1 MNVTMA
7 DVARE
12 AGVSAGLVSRA
23 FRGPNGVSAATRA
36 RILETAQRLG
46 YAPNAVASRLAS
58 KDNNTLGVFLLDLHN
73 EVYIDMYD
81 GIRDA
86 AEHAGREL
94 VITAGSIHG
103 DYGRRSLESLVRARV
118 DVAVAAGL
126 LIPDKV
132 LAEFRGRLRLVSVSR
147 VVDGFDAVDT
157 DNIKGSTLATEHLLQ
172 LGHRRIV
179 HLAAPPADGYGGRP
193 HGYSQ
198 TMRRAGLQP
207 QQIICDYSRA
217 VATEATYALLDSAEP
232 PTAVFAHNDQTALGV
247 LDALHYRGLNAPD
260 HLSVVGYDNTSASRP
275 PSIDLTTIDMHASD
289 LGRLATEIA
298 IRRSENPAAEPM
310 VELTTPTLVVRGSTG
325 PPTKVP

>member
-12 AGVSAGLVSRA
+12 AGVSVGLVSRA
-23 FRGPNGVSAATRA
+23 FRGPTGVSAQTRA
-36 RILETAQRLG
+36 RILRTARDMG

-86 AEHAGREL
+86 AHDAGREL
-94 VITAGSIHG
+94 VITAGSVHG
-103 DYGRRSLESLVRARV
+103 DLGRTALDSLVRARV

-126 LIPDKV
+126 LIPDRV
-132 LAEFRGRLRLVSVSR
+132 LAGFRGRLRLVSVSR

-157 DNIKGSTLATEHLLQ
+157 DNVLGATLATEHLLD

-193 HGYSQ
+193 QGYEEA
-198 TMRRAGLQP
+198 MRRAGCRP
-207 QQIICDYSRA
+207 RQIICDYSRTA
-217 VATEATYALLDSAEP
+217 ATETTYALLDAADP
-232 PTAVFAHNDQTALGV
+232 PTAIFAHNDQTALGV
-247 LDALHYRGLNAPD
+247 LDALHYRGLRAPE

-275 PSIDLTTIDMHASD
+275 PSIDLTTIDLHAAD
-289 LGRLATEIA
+289 LGRLATRIA
-298 IRRSENPAAEPM
+298 IRRSENPTADPM

-325 PPTKVP
+325 PPPRP